1 MGIVYQTGVE
11 CIGKARNYFVF
22 HNTIMGR
29 YGVKRDDD
37 RNESGD
43 IVPPHCGYTLETAL
57 HNKDIPAHEIAAFKR
72 KAGIA

>member
-1 MGIVYQTGVE
+1 MGIVYKTGVE

-22 HNTIMGR
+22 HNMITNR

-37 RNESGD
+37 YNDSGD
-43 IVPPHCGYTLETAL
+43 IVPPYCAYTLESAL
-57 HNKDIPAHEIAAFKR
+57 RGKDIPAHEIAAFKR